1 MGYLLDFLL
10 FFVGAPN
17 PCGFQIQLYNIGG
30 VLGGRII
37 GGGVGARFLFNDNIV
52 MARMREGIAN

>member
-37 GGGVGARFLFNDNIV
+37 EGGGWGRVFYSMIILLWPG
-52 MARMREGIAN
+52 